1 MKNWKWISL
10 SLAST
15 VLLAACGN
23 GDSTADSSAEAGS
36 ETSSELTVST
46 FAIGEDVIRSDV

>member
-36 ETSSELTVST
+36 KQ
-46 FAIGEDVIRSDV
+46 AAN